1 MSGEE
6 RRKQILHYLSHSG
19 QPVSGKDLAQEFG
32 VSRQIIVQDI
42 ALLRSAQIHI
52 ISTNRG
58 YLVPPSGTAGIQRI
72 FKCFHSDEQTGDELN
87 CIVDQGGVIDN
98 VFVNHKIYGRIQAD
112 MNIRSRRD
120 VKKFLDRIR
129 SGKSSLLKNITSD
142 YHYHTISAETGE
154 ILDDIEKEL
163 SKRGYLVAQKN
174 TVLE

>member
-6 RRKQILHYLSHSG
+6 RRKQILHYLSHNEH
-19 QPVSGKDLAQEFG
+19 PVSGKELAQEFG

-42 ALLRSAQIHI
+42 ALLRSAHIHI

-58 YLVPPSGTAGIQRI
+58 YLVPPSQTAGFQRV

-87 CIVDQGGVIDN
+87 CIVDQGGIVDN
-98 VFVNHKIYGRIQAD
+98 VFVNHKIYGRIEAD

-120 VKKFLDRIR
+120 VRAFLDRIH

-142 YHYHTISAETGE
+142 YHYHTVSAETGE
-154 ILDDIEKEL
+154 ILDDIEREL
-163 SKRGYLVAQKN
+163 SKRGYLVARKD
-174 TVLE
+174 TILE

>member
-6 RRKQILHYLSHSG
+6 RRKQILHYLSHSE
-19 QPVSGKDLAQEFG
+19 QPVSGKELAQEFG

-58 YLVPPSGTAGIQRI
+58 YLVPPSQTAGIQRI

-120 VKKFLDRIR
+120 VREFLERIH

-163 SKRGYLVAQKN
+163 SKRGYLVVRKDTIQ
-174 TVLE
+174 E